1 MIKKLLL
8 FTFLGALCASPL
20 YSSEPEPSPSPS
32 ASPSPTPGGDDD
44 HGGHG
49 ELSLHGF
56 YRGTTTS
63 GSIALFYI
71 EANTHIQ
78 INILD
83 VANQSVGF
91 AEGQMSHGAFTFA
104 LSNGQNIIGT
114 AGEHLITGT
123 VGGANFQAQRASEFG
138 QENHALGRFVGTAT
152 GPGGDSRVMFVIDSD
167 RHIFMLQ
174 NSGTPPNVVRAG
186 GAGTVTP
193 PVAPSTAYTFTLNYV
208 VGSSSPITGSFTIA
222 DGVFSGS
229 FTSSAGTY
237 SFNCFQSTLVN
248 RMANISTRGLVGT
261 GQGQLIG
268 GFIITG
274 GPKMVL
280 IRAMGPSMTAAGVS
294 PVLANPSLQLFA
306 RQTPL
311 AQNDDWRTNAN
322 AADIIASGVAP
333 SDDLE
338 SALLVRLE
346 PGAYTT
352 VVTGS
357 DPATTGIALV
367 EVYEIHHN

>member
-8 FTFLGALCASPL
+8 FTFVGALCASPV
-20 YSSEPEPSPSPS
+20 YSDPEPSPSPRPT
-32 ASPSPTPGGDDD
+32 ASPSPSPSDDN
-44 HGGHG
+44 GHG

-56 YRGTTTS
+56 YAGTTTS
-63 GSIALFYI
+63 GALALFYI

-83 VANQSVGF
+83 VTNQSVGF
-91 AEGQMSHGAFTFA
+91 AEGKMSHGAFSFA
-104 LSNGQNIIGT
+104 LSNGQNITGT
-114 AGEHLITGT
+114 AAERVITGT
-123 VGGANFQAQRASEFG
+123 VGSANFQAQRASEFG
-138 QENHALGRFVGTAT
+138 EEHDALGRFVGTAT
-152 GPGGDSRVMFVIDSD
+152 GPGGDSRVMFVIDSS

-174 NSGTPPNVVRAG
+174 NSGMALNVVRTG

-208 VGSSSPITGSFTIA
+208 VGSSSPITGSFTLA
-222 DGVFSGS
+222 NGVFSGS
-229 FTSSAGTY
+229 FTTSAGTY
-237 SFNCFQSTLVN
+237 TFSSFQSTLVN
-248 RMANISTRGLVGT
+248 RMANISTRGFV
-261 GQGQLIG
+261 GQGQSQLIG

-280 IRAMGPSMTAAGVS
+280 IRATGPSMAAAGVS

-357 DPATTGIALV
+357 DPTTTGIALV